1 MENARER
8 IVSFIADLV
17 DDAGSEGAVL
27 GLSGGIDS
35 TLTAHLAV
43 EALGEDGLHG
53 ITMPAEVNDPDVMSD
68 AERVAHDLG
77 IEYDVVEIQPIAE
90 SVFDAFP
97 EAADDRMAAG
107 NVYVRTRAVLNY
119 FVANAENRIVLGT
132 GNRAEAMTGYFTKY
146 GDQAVDCNPIGNLY
160 KQQVRQLAAH
170 VGVPRD
176 LVMQEPTAG
185 MWEGQTDAAEMGL
198 DYDTV
203 DAILAVHVDGGSL
216 ERRRSANSTC
226 RRRPSTASSNSSS
239 AALTNDRCRPRPSA
253 RRRRGNEPRKVG
265 RPRETGQR
273 DSGVLCPFFCDLGDP
288 GVRRAVRTRVYP
300 AASVREHPGESVGD
314 VRLAVF
320 TRGHSE
326 ERYRRSCSVHL
337 HLVLRPQD
345 CFPNSVPNSTQ
356 IGGSRRRKRESS
368 GHERRKKPG
377 TAEVRK

>member
-1 MENARER
+1 MSQTPAESVLLSDDPPLDLRLSPAELDAARER
-8 IVSFIADLV
+8 ITSFIADVV
-17 DDAGSEGAVL
+17 DGAGADGAVL

-77 IEYDVVEIQPIAE
+77 IAYDVVEIQPIAE
-90 SVFDAFP
+90 EFFAAFP
-97 EAADDRMAAG
+97 EAADDRTAAG
-107 NVYVRTRAVLNY
+107 NVYVRTRAVVNY
-119 FVANAENRIVLGT
+119 LVANAEDRVVLGT

-203 DAILAVHVDGGSL
+203 DAILAVHVDGGLS
-216 ERRRSANSTC
+216 RSAT
-226 RRRPSTASSNSSS
+226 
-239 AALTNDRCRPRPSA
+239 
-253 RRRRGNEPRKVG
+253 
-265 RPRETGQR
+265 
-273 DSGVLCPFFCDLGDP
+273 
-288 GVRRAVRTRVYP
+288 
-300 AASVREHPGESVGD
+300 VRELD
-314 VRLAVF
+314 VPAGAVD
-320 TRGHSE
+320 RVVELYEASAHKRSMPPAP
-326 ERYRRSCSVHL
+326 ER
-337 HLVLRPQD
+337 
-345 CFPNSVPNSTQ
+345 
-356 IGGSRRRKRESS
+356 
-368 GHERRKKPG
+368 
-377 TAEVRK
+377 